1 MLLTS
6 VSAKW
11 QEIGD
16 LLGVDSDIIEGLHT
30 SNLSNQV
37 KMSKILQSWLDNAPT
52 PVTWHNIISVLEGP
66 LKEKSIAIKIRN
78 TLASMY
84 NNGCITIIYH
94 FMNIYIIE
102 LNALILDTIPYNSH
116 HIVLFFRL

>member
-1 MLLTS
+1 MSIAILATTPEKHTLLTLLAS

-16 LLGVDSDIIEGLHT
+16 LLGVDSNTIEGLYT

-37 KMSKILQSWLDNAPT
+37 KMSKMFQSWLDNAPT
-52 PVTWHNIISVLEGP
+52 PTWYNIINVLEGP
-66 LKEKSIAIKIRN
+66 LKKKSLAAEIRN

-84 NNGCITIIYH
+84 IMDYNVIIIYYI
-94 FMNIYIIE
+94 MN
-102 LNALILDTIPYNSH
+102 
-116 HIVLFFRL
+116 

>member
-1 MLLTS
+1 MYIAILATKPEKHTLLALLAS

-30 SNLSNQV
+30 SKLSNQV
-37 KMSKILQSWLDNAPT
+37 KMSKMLQSWLDNAPT
-52 PVTWHNIISVLEGP
+52 PTWHNIVSVFEGP
-66 LKEKSIAIKIRN
+66 LKKKSLSNKIRN

-84 NNGCITIIYH
+84 IMDYNVIIIY
-94 FMNIYIIE
+94 
-102 LNALILDTIPYNSH
+102 
-116 HIVLFFRL
+116 